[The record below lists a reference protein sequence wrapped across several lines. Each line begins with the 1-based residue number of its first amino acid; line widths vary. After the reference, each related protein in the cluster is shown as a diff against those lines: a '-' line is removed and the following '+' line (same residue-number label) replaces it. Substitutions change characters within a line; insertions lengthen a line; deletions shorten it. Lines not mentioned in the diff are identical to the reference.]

1 MLWYTF
7 RSKLK
12 LDDYNRIF
20 VGIIRSHNADYN
32 TAIFTIDITDVS
44 SPTKY
49 DELYPFSPPK
59 KNIFGIS
66 PRKRILNESH
76 TKEDNLVTPIGVALH
91 SIPIGTKIAFSGYA
105 YNQNYKNKI
114 DPQSMTEN
122 SRVALD
128 NQYLEVVG
136 FNSTIAK
143 KVLKHQQREAKDDK
157 DLATWLKKLDEKPF
171 FEKLLDKLSPYLPEW
186 LVKPVIVG
194 VIVTVIGGIILLMF
208 GESIAKK
215 IFQFLGQFSGEI
227 G

>member
-1 MLWYTF
+1 MPFYTF
-7 RSKLK
+7 MSKLE
-12 LDDYNRIF
+12 LDKYNRIF

-49 DELYPFSPPK
+49 DELYPFNPPK
-59 KNIFGIS
+59 KNMYGIS
-66 PRKRILNESH
+66 PRKRILNESD
-76 TKEDNLVTPIGVALH
+76 TKEDYLVTPIGVALH

-143 KVLKHQQREAKDDK
+143 DIFKHR
-157 DLATWLKKLDEKPF
+157 KKQERDEKSHNKWIKELNEETF
-171 FEKLLDKLSPYLPEW
+171 FQKLSKKISPYLPEW
-186 LVKPVIVG
+186 LVKPVIGG
-194 VIVTVIGGIILLMF
+194 VILSIILWVF
-208 GESIAKK
+208 GEPIKK
-215 IFQFLGQFSGEI
+215 IISAIWGTIFG
-227 G
+227 